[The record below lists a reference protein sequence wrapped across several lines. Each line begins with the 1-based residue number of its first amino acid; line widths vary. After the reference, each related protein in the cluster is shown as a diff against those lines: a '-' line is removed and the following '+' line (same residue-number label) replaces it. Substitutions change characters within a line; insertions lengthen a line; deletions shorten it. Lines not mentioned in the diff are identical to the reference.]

1 MTYPR
6 LLVHTGKI
14 LENAREVVARTTLAG
29 IDIAGVTKGMCAD
42 PDVARAMLDGGCRW
56 LADSRVSNLRRLRQA
71 GIEAPLVLLR
81 IPMLSELPSLAEYA
95 DSTLVSMPETVVALE
110 AACSAL
116 KKMIGAIVMVD
127 TGDLR
132 EGLWPD
138 EVGAMGKALSACRW
152 VHTVGV
158 GTNLGCF
165 GGVLPTEENMTTLMA
180 AAARIS
186 SELPSPIEIISGGGT
201 SSLSLVEENRMP
213 RGINQL
219 RVGEAIL
226 LGRDVTR
233 SRTIPYLHQD
243 TMILEAEIVE
253 VRGKP
258 SVPIGT
264 IGADAFGNIPR
275 FEDRGNRLRA
285 IAAIGRQDVRPEG
298 LIPLDAGI
306 RIQGASSDHLT
317 LDVEECPRKPRIGDR
332 VNFSM
337 DYGAMLSLATSGY
350 VEKIHVC

>member
-6 LLVHTGKI
+6 LLVHTGRI
-14 LENAREVVARTTLAG
+14 LENAREVVARTTAAG
-29 IDIAGVTKGMCAD
+29 IDVAGVTKGMCAD
-42 PDVARAMLDGGCRW
+42 PEIAGAMLQGGCRC

-71 GIEAPLVLLR
+71 GIKAPLMLLR
-81 IPMLSELPSLAEYA
+81 IPMISELPSLIEYA
-95 DSTLVSMPETVVALE
+95 DSTLVSMPETVFALE
-110 AACSAL
+110 AACSAV
-116 KKMIGAIVMVD
+116 KKSIGVLVMVD

-138 EVGAMGKALSACRW
+138 EMGVMGKALSGCRW
-152 VHTVGV
+152 VHPIGV

-165 GGVLPTEENMTTLMA
+165 AGILPTEYNIGLLLASA
-180 AAARIS
+180 AKLSA
-186 SELPSPIEIISGGGT
+186 ELPSPVEIVSGGGT
-201 SSLSLVEENRMP
+201 SSLLLVEESRMP

-219 RVGEAIL
+219 RIGEAIL

-243 TMILEAEIVE
+243 TMVLEAELIE

-258 SVPIGT
+258 TAPIGM
-264 IGADAFGNIPR
+264 IGADAFGNVPH

-298 LIPLDAGI
+298 LVPLEEGI
-306 RIQGASSDHLT
+306 HILGASSDHLT
-317 LDVEECPRKPRIGDR
+317 LDVEECPEKPRVGDL
-332 VNFSM
+332 VSFSM
-337 DYGAMLSLATSGY
+337 DYGAMLSLATSCY
-350 VEKIHVC
+350 VEKIHE